1 MRAVIVLLLFWPGA
15 ALAMESLVA
24 TRAIPARTVV
34 QPEDVAVVA
43 AAIPG
48 ALSDPDQAVGQA
60 TRRIIYPGRPI
71 LAADLGPPVMVAR
84 NARVRLEFRRGGLA
98 IATDGRALDE
108 GGLGDVIRVM
118 ALGSRSVLQG
128 VVAQEGVVQV
138 EGGPCAGC

>member
-1 MRAVIVLLLFWPGA
+1 MRWAIGLLLVWPGA

-34 QPEDVAVVA
+34 QPDDVTVVA
-43 AAIPG
+43 AEIPG
-48 ALSDPDQAVGQA
+48 ALSNPEQAVGQA

-98 IATDGRALDE
+98 IAAEGRALEE
-108 GGLGDVIRVM
+108 GALGEAIRVM

-128 VVAQEGVVQV
+128 VVAQDGVVLV

>member
-1 MRAVIVLLLFWPGA
+1 MRIVLALCLIWPGV

-24 TRAIPARTVV
+24 TRAIPARTVL
-34 QPEDVAVVA
+34 QPDDIAVVA

-48 ALSDPDQAVGQA
+48 ALSDPGQAVGQA

-98 IATDGRALDE
+98 IAAEGRALDE
-108 GGLGDVIRVM
+108 GGLGEGIRVM
-118 ALGSRSVLQG
+118 ALGSRSVVQG
-128 VVAQEGVVQV
+128 VVADEGVVLV

>member
-1 MRAVIVLLLFWPGA
+1 MRLAVGLLLIWPGLA
-15 ALAMESLVA
+15 QAMESLVA

-34 QPEDVAVVA
+34 QPDDITVVA
-43 AAIPG
+43 AEIPG
-48 ALSDPDQAVGQA
+48 ALSDPAQAVGQA

-98 IATDGRALDE
+98 IAAEGRALDE
-108 GGLGDVIRVM
+108 GALGEAIRVM

-128 VVAQEGVVQV
+128 VVSQDGVVLV